1 MLFAEFFTWWYS
13 RGFVEL
19 LNKIARLISG
29 IWRKFSVPIL
39 LRTMFEP
46 WKRIVEGA
54 GGSIQ
59 DKAQA
64 LVDNMISRFVGFTI
78 RLISIITALVIVFV
92 MGLLGIV
99 LVVAWPLAPLLV
111 PLSVIVGLAS

>member
-19 LNKIARLISG
+19 LNKIARLISS

-78 RLISIITALVIVFV
+78 RLISIITALLLVLVV
-92 MGLLGIV
+92 SLLGLTV
-99 LVVAWPLAPLLV
+99 AVAWPLSPLLV

>member
-19 LNKIARLISG
+19 LNKLAQLISG

-64 LVDNMISRFVGFTI
+64 LVDNLISRFVGFSI
-78 RLISIITALVIVFV
+78 RLISIITALILVLVV
-92 MGLLGIV
+92 SLLGLV
-99 LVVAWPLAPLLV
+99 LVVAWPLAPVLV

>member
-19 LNKIARLISG
+19 LNRIARLISG

>member
-19 LNKIARLISG
+19 LNKLARLISG
-29 IWRKFSVPIL
+29 IWQKFSVPIL
-39 LRTMFEP
+39 LKTLFEP
-46 WKRIVEGA
+46 WRRIIEDA

-59 DKAQA
+59 DKSRAF
-64 LVDNMISRFVGFTI
+64 VDNLVSRFVGFSI
-78 RLISIITALVIVFV
+78 RVIAIITALVLIIISSIFAF
-92 MGLLGIV
+92 I
-99 LVVAWPLAPLLV
+99 LVVAWPLAPLLI